1 MLCYGSDSGKDPESL
16 LFRNIL
22 HFHKGILIGPVA
34 VNAAQDAAGAV
45 SPHLRQPLGRKLR
58 YPSTIRRDSDQ
69 YQILLLES
77 AVSQLRVC
85 QVYGLYTRPPRVGDR
100 FCDPHGPPGGAEN
113 QLYAIHKGPSSCN
126 V

>member
-1 MLCYGSDSGKDPESL
+1 MLGYGGDSGKDPKPL

-45 SPHLRQPLGRKLR
+45 PLHLRQPLGRKLR
-58 YPSTIRRDSDQ
+58 YPPAIGRDSDR
-69 YQILLLES
+69 YQVLPLES
-77 AVSQLRVC
+77 TISQRRIC
-85 QVYGLYTRPPRVGDR
+85 QVYGLYARPPQVGDR
-100 FCDPHGPPGGAEN
+100 FRGPHGPPGGAED

-126 V
+126 I